1 MGVTVGHRRFI
12 LTVLTADVEL
22 PSRGSPGIGLALSVG
37 VDIIY
42 KGALVNVN
50 AAGFL
55 IAAGDTASETC
66 VGIADEN
73 VDNSGGSAGDL
84 VCKVLSGRAFLI
96 TATSLLQ
103 TDVGTLA
110 MVVDDDTVEV
120 AAATSNDVEIGYIIE
135 FVSVTSVWVYIPEG
149 GYNAG

>member
-1 MGVTVGHRRFI
+1 MTI
-12 LTVLTADVEL
+12 LAADTER
-22 PSRGSPGIGLALSVG
+22 PSRSGPGIGLRYPCG

-66 VGIADEN
+66 VGVADEN

-84 VCKVLSGRAFLI
+84 FCKVISGRAFLI
-96 TATSLLQ
+96 TATSLIDA
-103 TDVGTLA
+103 DVGTLA

-120 AAATSNDVEIGYIIE
+120 AAATSNDVTVGTIIE
-135 FVSVTSVWVYIPEG
+135 LVSATSVWVFIPEG
-149 GYNAG
+149 GYNV